1 MVDLALIA
9 YSLIAAIS
17 TAIVIVLVTN
27 RGAWIPI
34 IGNIVSRV
42 SDGWADAVERG
53 RAQKAQ
59 RDRLYGYGIESDD
72 IGIEPVVPA
81 VVLPALGAEYT
92 GTSVPDR
99 EIASRADALDIL
111 ARARVDGKYL
121 FTANKLADLFT
132 GTAYAASRNI
142 ILDEVAKIRNPEK
155 TAPAATHGAPLKRP
169 ANGWN

>member
-1 MVDLALIA
+1 MVDLALVA
-9 YSLIAAIS
+9 YSIIAAIS
-17 TAIVIVLVTN
+17 TAITIVLVTN
-27 RGAWIPI
+27 RGEWVPI
-34 IGNIVSRV
+34 VRSLVSSV
-42 SDGWADAVERG
+42 FDAWADTVERA
-53 RAQKAQ
+53 RAQKA
-59 RDRLYGYGIESDD
+59 RRERLYGYGIEPDS

-81 VVLPALGAEYT
+81 VVLPALEAEYT
-92 GTSVPDR
+92 GTSVPVR

-155 TAPAATHGAPLKRP
+155 IAPAATHGAPLKRP
-169 ANGWN
+169 VNGWN